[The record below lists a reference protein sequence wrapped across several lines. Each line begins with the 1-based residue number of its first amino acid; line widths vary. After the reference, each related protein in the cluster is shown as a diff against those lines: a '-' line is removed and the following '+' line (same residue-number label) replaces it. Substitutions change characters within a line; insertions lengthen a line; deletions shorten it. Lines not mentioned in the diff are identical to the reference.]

1 MKDMETKDIKKRKE
15 KLEADI
21 LSLITEFEK
30 ETDVLQVCYV
40 EIETPSK
47 YLSSDEKRKV
57 VVKLE
62 VIL

>member
-1 MKDMETKDIKKRKE
+1 MKDMETKEIKKRKE

-30 ETDVLQVCYV
+30 ETDVLQVSYV
-40 EIETPSK
+40 DIETPSK
-47 YLSSDEKRKV
+47 YLNTAEKRKV

-62 VIL
+62 VSI